1 MAGSC
6 SSSSSTHIYRY
17 DVFISFRGEDTRKT
31 FISHLLKAL
40 DGKKI
45 DTYIDYKLKSGDEI
59 GPALLKAIEESKI
72 SLIVF
77 SENYA
82 SSRWCLDEMIH
93 INECKERYQQSVIPI
108 FYRIDPSHVRYQ
120 RESYAAAFAKHEE
133 RFEDKRERVLK
144 WRHALTTI
152 ANLSGFDSL
161 TTSNDSE
168 LVERIVKAILMQLD
182 RELSTDLTGLVGVE
196 SRIQKIESLLCI
208 DGIVPPEVCLRT
220 VGIWGMGGIGKTTL
234 AGAVF
239 NRLSSQFEAS
249 CFLAN
254 VREESKRCG
263 LNHLRDELLRELLK
277 EERLRIGTPSVG
289 STSVRKRLSHTKV
302 LVVLDDVNDFSQLE
316 HLVGEEVQFGRGS
329 RIIITTRDK
338 QLLRDMR
345 LLRKEAKND
354 VRIYEVQELNGNEAL
369 QLFHLN
375 ASTEMC
381 SRGNFIFLRGLVDY
395 ASGIP
400 LALKIWGSLF
410 RRCKNMKEREN
421 FLVKLKTYPNEK
433 LQNVYRVSYDVLEEN
448 EREIFLS
455 IACFH
460 KNDFIHDAKRQLDA
474 CGLFADSGIEALI
487 DMSLIS
493 IKSGLLWMHDV
504 IQEMGWEIVRKEC
517 PEEPGKRSRLY
528 TPNDVHHVLEKNTG
542 TEKVQ
547 GISVRLNSAEEQTW
561 TQLTQALVKMYNLKF
576 LNFYGYFSQ
585 YWNLQ
590 DLESLPNALRYLCWP
605 EYPLKSLPSKFS
617 LDNLVELLMPHSQL
631 QRLWNESQQIL
642 KNLRR
647 IDLSDSKQLVEVPDL
662 SKSVNIKSIDLRGCT
677 RLVEVPPY
685 FQNLPKL
692 TSLNLGHCSSL
703 KICSEIPRNMK
714 FLVLESTAIEEL
726 PSSIWSHKNLVQL
739 NLERCEGLKNLPNS
753 IWKLN
758 SLTSFNLCW
767 TGIEGLP
774 SSIECFSNSVVS
786 IQLYYCRRLVSLPTS
801 ICKLNCLSRLS
812 LEGCSS
818 FKNFPEILEPLESL
832 KYLNLVGT
840 DIKELPSSIQNLV
853 GLKTLTLSRCQ
864 SLESVPNSIY
874 YLSLLNF
881 QVDGCCSLKAL
892 PHSSIIL
899 WSLVHCLDFKGC
911 NIFEEIP
918 DCICSS
924 TSLIELDLRDSMI
937 KSIPSTIKQPS
948 RLRVLNVSNCKR
960 LESLPDLPCL
970 RQLNAS
976 GCTKLKTVSFSMTAL
991 TQGLDQVCEDARLYL
1006 DERHEL
1012 YNCVNLDENARSNI
1026 MDDAHL
1032 RIMHMATANY
1042 HKFQYEG
1049 SEFWGVEPASVA
1061 VVCCGNEIPKWFSF
1075 QREGGSIQIK
1085 LPLNWCDDANFLGLA
1100 LCAVVTINKPGM
1112 IDCGCNSIFKTINGD
1127 SHQFNH
1133 FFSIQVHSLLTSLG
1147 DVNSDHIFVWYDSL
1161 EKVRSTRLCNAT
1173 IEASFNFSA
1182 QNYVTTR
1189 CGVCFLYAQ
1198 ALDQDAVKCQ
1208 IIDQVPTQTS
1218 PDDELVA
1225 SESEI
1230 SVSSLEMMFRKLSL
1244 Y

>member
-6 SSSSSTHIYRY
+6 SSSTHIYRY

-93 INECKERYQQSVIPI
+93 IQQCKERYQQLVIPI

-120 RESYAAAFAKHEE
+120 KESYAAAFAKHEE

-263 LNHLRDELLRELLK
+263 LNRLRDELLRELLK
-277 EERLRIGTPSVG
+277 EECFRIGTPSVG
-289 STSVRKRLSHTKV
+289 SSLVRKRLSHTKV

-345 LLRKEAKND
+345 LLRKEPKND

-375 ASTEMC
+375 ASTAMC
-381 SRGNFIFLRGLVDY
+381 SGGNFIFLRGLVDY

-460 KNDFIHDAKRQLDA
+460 KNEKIHDAKRQLDA
-474 CGLFADSGIEALI
+474 CGLFADSGIEVLI
-487 DMSLIS
+487 D
-493 IKSGLLWMHDV
+493 
-504 IQEMGWEIVRKEC
+504 
-517 PEEPGKRSRLY
+517 
-528 TPNDVHHVLEKNTG
+528 
-542 TEKVQ
+542 
-547 GISVRLNSAEEQTW
+547 
-561 TQLTQALVKMYNLKF
+561 
-576 LNFYGYFSQ
+576 
-585 YWNLQ
+585 
-590 DLESLPNALRYLCWP
+590 
-605 EYPLKSLPSKFS
+605 
-617 LDNLVELLMPHSQL
+617 
-631 QRLWNESQQIL
+631 
-642 KNLRR
+642 
-647 IDLSDSKQLVEVPDL
+647 
-662 SKSVNIKSIDLRGCT
+662 
-677 RLVEVPPY
+677 
-685 FQNLPKL
+685 
-692 TSLNLGHCSSL
+692 
-703 KICSEIPRNMK
+703 
-714 FLVLESTAIEEL
+714 
-726 PSSIWSHKNLVQL
+726 
-739 NLERCEGLKNLPNS
+739 
-753 IWKLN
+753 
-758 SLTSFNLCW
+758 
-767 TGIEGLP
+767 
-774 SSIECFSNSVVS
+774 
-786 IQLYYCRRLVSLPTS
+786 
-801 ICKLNCLSRLS
+801 
-812 LEGCSS
+812 
-818 FKNFPEILEPLESL
+818 
-832 KYLNLVGT
+832 
-840 DIKELPSSIQNLV
+840 
-853 GLKTLTLSRCQ
+853 
-864 SLESVPNSIY
+864 
-874 YLSLLNF
+874 
-881 QVDGCCSLKAL
+881 
-892 PHSSIIL
+892 
-899 WSLVHCLDFKGC
+899 
-911 NIFEEIP
+911 
-918 DCICSS
+918 
-924 TSLIELDLRDSMI
+924 
-937 KSIPSTIKQPS
+937 
-948 RLRVLNVSNCKR
+948 
-960 LESLPDLPCL
+960 
-970 RQLNAS
+970 
-976 GCTKLKTVSFSMTAL
+976 
-991 TQGLDQVCEDARLYL
+991 
-1006 DERHEL
+1006 
-1012 YNCVNLDENARSNI
+1012 
-1026 MDDAHL
+1026 
-1032 RIMHMATANY
+1032 
-1042 HKFQYEG
+1042 
-1049 SEFWGVEPASVA
+1049 
-1061 VVCCGNEIPKWFSF
+1061 
-1075 QREGGSIQIK
+1075 
-1085 LPLNWCDDANFLGLA
+1085 
-1100 LCAVVTINKPGM
+1100 
-1112 IDCGCNSIFKTINGD
+1112 ING
-1127 SHQFNH
+1127 
-1133 FFSIQVHSLLTSLG
+1133 LG
-1147 DVNSDHIFVWYDSL
+1147 NCSQGMS
-1161 EKVRSTRLCNAT
+1161 
-1173 IEASFNFSA
+1173 
-1182 QNYVTTR
+1182 
-1189 CGVCFLYAQ
+1189 
-1198 ALDQDAVKCQ
+1198 
-1208 IIDQVPTQTS
+1208 
-1218 PDDELVA
+1218 
-1225 SESEI
+1225 
-1230 SVSSLEMMFRKLSL
+1230 
-1244 Y
+1244 